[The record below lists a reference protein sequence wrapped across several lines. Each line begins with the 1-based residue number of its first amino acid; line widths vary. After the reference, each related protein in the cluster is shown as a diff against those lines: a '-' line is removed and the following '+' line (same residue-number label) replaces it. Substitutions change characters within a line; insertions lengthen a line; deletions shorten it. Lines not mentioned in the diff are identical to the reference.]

1 MLNIILT
8 ILGLLSLG
16 LGILG
21 AFLPVLPT
29 TPLLLLSAACAAM
42 FSLSACSEE
51 SSPSR
56 AEACAEL
63 STDCLKGKW
72 SVASV
77 EGTSISFAGAGTLK
91 FTGSEFS
98 YTPAIAD
105 LAHTYC
111 PGTELE
117 GTYDI
122 ISPTQIKLTVGGIRL
137 YDCFIGKKEIIVNV
151 NICYGNIV

>member
-1 MLNIILT
+1 MKK
-8 ILGLLSLG
+8 
-16 LGILG
+16 
-21 AFLPVLPT
+21 
-29 TPLLLLSAACAAM
+29 LLLLSAACAAM

-72 SVASV
+72 SVASL

-91 FTGSEFS
+91 FTGSEFL
-98 YTPAIAD
+98 YTPAVAD

-111 PGTELE
+111 PDTELE

-137 YDCFIGKKEIIVNV
+137 YDCFIGKKEIIVNATASENELRLTGIEQSPFV
-151 NICYGNIV
+151 PNDEAAVTEVYSRL